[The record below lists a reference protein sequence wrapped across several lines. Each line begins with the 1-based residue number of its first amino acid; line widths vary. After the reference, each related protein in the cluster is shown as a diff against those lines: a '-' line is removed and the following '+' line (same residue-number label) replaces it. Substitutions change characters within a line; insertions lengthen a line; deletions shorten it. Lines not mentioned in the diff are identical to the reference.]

1 MLRKLLLSLI
11 ALLLL
16 VPSGVAMAINGTDD
30 KKDDKKDKDKE
41 VHKPVLIVVY
51 VPAWNPVMRAIP
63 LQDAANNYYS
73 VIENDSL

>member
-1 MLRKLLLSLI
+1 MRKLLLSI
-11 ALLLL
+11 TALLLL
-16 VPSGVAMAINGTDD
+16 LPTGVAMAMNAADE

-51 VPAWNPVMRAIP
+51 VPAWSPIIRAIP
-63 LQDAANNYYS
+63 LQDAMNDYYS